1 MTKEEINE
9 KIMELKF
16 SEGRL
21 CNSNDKIKDLIEEI
35 YYAGVWRGCRHA
47 VDILDCHCRT
57 APLDDKYLNS
67 IMDKII
73 ESFKLCKMYEECE
86 E

>member
-35 YYAGVWRGCRHA
+35 YYAGVW
-47 VDILDCHCRT
+47 T
-57 APLDDKYLNS
+57 KS
-67 IMDKII
+67 
-73 ESFKLCKMYEECE
+73 
-86 E
+86 